1 MKIDQENLYQLFE
14 TTDERTQFEVVRML
28 EEHSRSYDKLTL
40 EEMEKQNK
48 ELKEQVKFWQELFT
62 REQKLHLFTLES
74 TDRIIKEQQ
83 GVIEKLRKQKQKY
96 A

>member
-28 EEHSRSYDKLTL
+28 EEHSRPYNQLTV

-48 ELKEQVKFWQELFT
+48 ELKEQVQFWQELFT

-74 TDRIIKEQQ
+74 SDRIIKEQQ
-83 GVIEKLRKQKQKY
+83 AVIDKLRKKQKY